1 MLVKAAGLPWVV
13 SASSSVQSNEV
24 PKSVISTVSPL
35 IKMLPGLISLWRQFC
50 SCKYFIADAKHPKKH
65 LS

>member
-24 PKSVISTVSPL
+24 PKSVISTVSPF
-35 IKMLPGLISLWRQFC
+35 IKMLPGLMSL
-50 SCKYFIADAKHPKKH
+50 
-65 LS
+65 